1 MRALPTSRTPRVRH
15 VLLTLSLVL
24 APVLITASTFMSLDV
39 DFDSRA
45 DVVEAAASQPAL
57 WQTHQLIAMFGFMLL
72 VPAVIAAAEL
82 VRRRSPALALA
93 SVILLG
99 ASAIT
104 ITGAALHEWTLAAAA
119 GLDVD
124 MIAQYDTAVDQLGS
138 IVVLFPLFYAG
149 ILGAVVLAVGLWR
162 SKATHIWVPI
172 LLVASMIGSFVAPEG
187 IASTIT
193 GLGFAVSFLGIAW
206 SYWQSFEAPAP
217 VAVDNGV
224 DVEPPVVDAPG

>member
-1 MRALPTSRTPRVRH
+1 
-15 VLLTLSLVL
+15 
-24 APVLITASTFMSLDV
+24 
-39 DFDSRA
+39 
-45 DVVEAAASQPAL
+45 
-57 WQTHQLIAMFGFMLL
+57 
-72 VPAVIAAAEL
+72 
-82 VRRRSPALALA
+82 
-93 SVILLG
+93 
-99 ASAIT
+99 
-104 ITGAALHEWTLAAAA
+104 
-119 GLDVD
+119 
-124 MIAQYDTAVDQLGS
+124 
-138 IVVLFPLFYAG
+138 
-149 ILGAVVLAVGLWR
+149 VVLAVGLWR